1 MSAAVGKKRHIHL
14 AIVERR
20 EGEQEVG
27 EHVVFLLPDQRKE
40 VLFCFSKIKTKKIY
54 RMYLTFCD
62 WLP

>member
-14 AIVERR
+14 AIGERR

-40 VLFCFSKIKTKKIY
+40 VLFCFSKIKTKKSTGCI
-54 RMYLTFCD
+54 
-62 WLP
+62 